1 MRFDDFDTQIQVEEM
16 TFGGMTC
23 DEQVEYAAWLDDVEA
38 ASIESM
44 EDEAI
49 RFFGG

>member
-23 DEQVEYAAWLDDVEA
+23 DERAEYEEWLDGVEA
-38 ASIESM
+38 ASRESM
-44 EDEAI
+44 ESQENNFSGA
-49 RFFGG
+49 